1 MRIAT
6 VLKDGVRKAGVV
18 EGDQIF
24 ITDVAGAD
32 AAIGLTSDLRKMP
45 GRWLA
50 RSKVTFDAVL
60 RPPVLLCTG
69 HNYRDHV
76 EEKVVIRPE
85 KAKGLEF
92 FMKASQTIAAPGE
105 GLFFDPVVSTKLDQE
120 TELGFVIGKG
130 GRHIPKERALEH
142 VFGYLV
148 VNDVTARDRQV
159 KKRADGSFAMELGTA
174 KNFEGST
181 QLSTELVTRDEI
193 PDPQALALS
202 TKVNGEQRQ
211 FSNTSLMINTVA
223 DVIAH
228 FSSLLYLHPGCVI
241 STGTPAGT
249 GWGQDRDLGGS
260 GRIPAQCKPGAYL
273 QPGDHVIS
281 EIEKIGTLTFTVHA
295 PV

>member
-6 VLKDGVRKAGVV
+6 VLEDGSRKACVV
-18 EGDQIF
+18 EGDQVF
-24 ITDVAGAD
+24 VTDVAGAD
-32 AAIGLTSDLRKMP
+32 AAIGLACDLKKTP
-45 GRWLA
+45 GRWVPRA
-50 RSKVTFDAVL
+50 KVTFDAVL

-69 HNYRDHV
+69 HNYRDHAD
-76 EEKVVIRPE
+76 EKSVNRPHG
-85 KAKGLEF
+85 AKGLEF
-92 FMKASQTIAAPGE
+92 FMKAGQTIAAPGA
-105 GLFFDPVVSTKLDQE
+105 GIVLDPFVTTKMDQE

-130 GRHIPKERALEH
+130 GRHITKERALDH
-142 VFGYLV
+142 VFGYLI

-159 KKRADGSFAMELGTA
+159 LKRSDGSFVMELGTA
-174 KNFEGST
+174 KNFEGAT

-202 TKVNGEQRQ
+202 TKVNGEMRQ
-211 FSNTSLMINTVA
+211 LSNTSLMINTVA

-249 GWGQDRDLGGS
+249 GWGQDRDLGGN
-260 GRIPAQCKPGAYL
+260 GRVPAQCKPGAYL
-273 QPGDHVIS
+273 QPGDRVVS
-281 EIEKIGTLTFTVHA
+281 EIEKIGALTFTVHA